1 MTFFL
6 KKKKK
11 MTDGFGAAPKHPNFP
26 IAAGAGSTWGTHMP
40 FGSPA
45 FPGAP
50 TWGAGTG
57 K

>member
-1 MTFFL
+1 
-6 KKKKK
+6 